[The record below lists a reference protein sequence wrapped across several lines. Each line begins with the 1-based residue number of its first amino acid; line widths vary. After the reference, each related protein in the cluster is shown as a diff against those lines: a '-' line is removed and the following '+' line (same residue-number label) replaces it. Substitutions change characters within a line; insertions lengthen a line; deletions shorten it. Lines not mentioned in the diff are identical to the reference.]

1 MEFSKEDQII
11 THLININLALQNPHA
26 KFERYITDLTQ
37 RAKLLSDY
45 IDTVTATFRETL
57 GSLRRLLED
66 TKIDDSLAEIK
77 GGVIR
82 LHQIETNIL
91 TWLTEYETR
100 MKKNVEAMDIG
111 QTLSEIKYIGNRLK
125 SIEARLTN
133 IEKSGIRSDV
143 VISVTQQEKT
153 QESQVHEDIERE
165 TLAVLEEKY
174 RAVIIHRFGLF
185 GEESKS
191 RVKIARLLKIS
202 DTTCGI
208 WERKALRRLRAIPM
222 KQLIKLP
229 DGRLKKERLGG

>member
-1 MEFSKEDQII
+1 MSKEDQII

-26 KFERYITDLTQ
+26 KFEQYITDLSK

-91 TWLTEYETR
+91 TWLTQYETR
-100 MKKNVEAMDIG
+100 MKKNVQEMDIG

-125 SIEARLTN
+125 TIEERLNN
-133 IEKSGIRSDV
+133 IERLGIRSDV
-143 VISVTQQEKT
+143 VVSVVQQEKAQT
-153 QESQVHEDIERE
+153 AHVNEDTEKGI
-165 TLAVLEEKY
+165 LAVLDEKY
-174 RAVIIHRFGLF
+174 RTLIIHRFGLF
-185 GEESKS
+185 GEEPKSK
-191 RVKIARLLKIS
+191 VKVARLLQIA

-208 WERKALRRLRAIPM
+208 WERKALRRLRGMP
-222 KQLIKLP
+222 KQYLMKLP
-229 DGRLKKERLGG
+229 EGKLRKEILGG